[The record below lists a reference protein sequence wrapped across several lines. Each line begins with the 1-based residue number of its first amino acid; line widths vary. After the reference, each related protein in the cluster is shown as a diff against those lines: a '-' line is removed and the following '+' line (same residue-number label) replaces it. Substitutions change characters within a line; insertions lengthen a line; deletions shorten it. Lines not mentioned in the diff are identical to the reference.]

1 MKVDE
6 RSRARIRSC
15 TSMQCDHDDELV
27 STLYRNHSY
36 HPLYLKFLPSA
47 HSLPSTMRSQAIAA
61 SKNSLS
67 ALSDRSIFLYVYDS
81 PSQGVSRY
89 KEGKIW
95 HHSQSGATSMTPL
108 KSGPRQTIAPEM
120 IESFALPST
129 PIEPNRYF
137 REASS
142 RLKKPPIYT

>member
-1 MKVDE
+1 MNGLE
-6 RSRARIRSC
+6 REFDHVQACNVIMT
-15 TSMQCDHDDELV
+15 TSSYPH
-27 STLYRNHSY
+27 STEITHTT
-36 HPLYLKFLPSA
+36 LYLKFLPSA

-61 SKNSLS
+61 SKNPLS